1 MYGICFSRFFY
12 YFFRSASTNFKHGFY
27 QLSFLVVLCDISI
40 LVETKDLR
48 EGINGKGPDVI
59 NVTLVGTFFWGIV
72 QTTGGEPENEDP
84 NQHYPVLKN
93 MNTRIARSTD
103 RLISVNKC
111 LDSAYMN

>member
-1 MYGICFSRFFY
+1 M
-12 YFFRSASTNFKHGFY
+12 
-27 QLSFLVVLCDISI
+27 
-40 LVETKDLR
+40 
-48 EGINGKGPDVI
+48 
-59 NVTLVGTFFWGIV
+59 GTFFWGIV

>member
-1 MYGICFSRFFY
+1 MYGICFSRFFN

-40 LVETKDLR
+40 LMETKDLR

-84 NQHYPVLKN
+84 NQH
-93 MNTRIARSTD
+93 
-103 RLISVNKC
+103 
-111 LDSAYMN
+111 